1 MSNAVIPKENQ
12 TAWQRWELGSWA
24 TRPGSAAAGTQA
36 KSAAKLPTAEDIERI
51 HRDAHKQGYDA
62 GYEEGT
68 GGARMEA
75 LRLHTLVEQL
85 DGALA
90 SSTSRSPRN
99 CSAWPSRWRARW
111 CARRSPRGPS
121 DPRSRARSADAA
133 AAPACRHL
141 SAPGG
146 RLAGALLSRRPAGPS
161 RPSHF
166 RGARHARGG
175 VRMDAGGSHL
185 DASVET
191 RWRRVIEGMGA
202 ASTGSSRTHRES
214 APR

>member
-12 TAWQRWELGSWA
+12 TAWQRWELASLGPA
-24 TRPGSAAAGTQA
+24 AARIPAAGTQT

-68 GGARMEA
+68 ARARMEA

-90 SSTSRSPRN
+90 EFDQKV
-99 CSAWPSRWRARW
+99 AEELLGLALEVARQVLRQAIA
-111 CARRSPRGPS
+111 ARPETI
-121 DPRSRARSADAA
+121 
-133 AAPACRHL
+133 L
-141 SAPGG
+141 EVVKE
-146 RLAGALLSRRPAGPS
+146 ALLQLPHQHAALYLHPEDASLVRSYLGDQLAHAGHRLHEEPAM
-161 RPSHF
+161 
-166 RGARHARGG
+166 ARGG
-175 VRMDAGGSHL
+175 VRVDAGGSHL

-191 RWRRVIEGMGA
+191 RWRRVIESMGA
-202 ASTGSSRTHRES
+202 ASEWIENPS
-214 APR
+214 

>member
-12 TAWQRWELGSWA
+12 TAWQRWELASLGPA
-24 TRPGSAAAGTQA
+24 AARIPAAGTQA

-68 GGARMEA
+68 ARARMEA

-90 SSTSRSPRN
+90 EFDQKV
-99 CSAWPSRWRARW
+99 AEELLGLALEVARQVLRQAIA
-111 CARRSPRGPS
+111 ARPETI
-121 DPRSRARSADAA
+121 
-133 AAPACRHL
+133 L
-141 SAPGG
+141 EVVKE
-146 RLAGALLSRRPAGPS
+146 ALLQLPHQHAALYLHPEDASLVRSYLGDQLAHAGHRLHEEPAM
-161 RPSHF
+161 
-166 RGARHARGG
+166 ARGG
-175 VRMDAGGSHL
+175 VRVDAGGSHL

-191 RWRRVIEGMGA
+191 RWRRVIESMGA
-202 ASTGSSRTHRES
+202 ASDWVENPS
-214 APR
+214 